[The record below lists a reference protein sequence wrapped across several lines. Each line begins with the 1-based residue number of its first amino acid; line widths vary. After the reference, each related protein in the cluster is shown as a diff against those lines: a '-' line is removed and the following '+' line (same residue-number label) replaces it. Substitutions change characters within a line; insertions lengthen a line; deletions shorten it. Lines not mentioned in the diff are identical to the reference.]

1 MKPILFTT
9 LAVSTPLL
17 FADEPVT
24 VLDDLVVS
32 AVRTDQTTFELVQP
46 ASVLTGK
53 DLQLKLQPTLGET
66 LAGEPGVSSTAFGP
80 GASRPVIRGLGSDRV
95 RILQNGTS
103 VLDVSN
109 VSPDHAVASD
119 PLTIR
124 SVEVVRGPATLL
136 YGPNTVGGV
145 VNVTDDRIPQERF
158 DGKWPHGKLETSAG
172 SADELFAQSGAIT
185 WGHGPIVFHLDGF
198 NRETDDLHIPG
209 FARSERLRELSP
221 LPPGET
227 EPHGVLPNSFTH
239 SKGGA
244 IGGSYIWDKGY
255 VGLSYSGLD
264 SDYGTVAEPDVTI
277 GLLQRRWDIRGAFRE
292 PAERIKELS
301 YKFGWSDYEHTEFEG
316 AEVGTRFQIEG
327 FDARADLTHEK
338 IGPFE
343 GAVGVESQF
352 NTFSALG
359 EEAFLPEVDTRV
371 NSAFFFE
378 EIPLD
383 KVRVQFGARYD
394 HQTNESSSDP
404 NFGPGRDLDFD
415 AFSLSTGLVYTP
427 VENYAIALSLAYTQR
442 PPTYVELFANGPHVA
457 TGTFEVGDPSL
468 GKEEAF
474 SVDLSLRK
482 NAGFVTGSAG
492 VFYYRFNDYISL
504 QPTGANDPDEDL
516 PIFAYQAIGANYY
529 GGEIEATFHLLAP
542 AEADDAAPA
551 ADTKA
556 GTTPGTKTADS
567 RLDLTLR
574 ADLVRAEDRRTG
586 EDLPQ
591 IPPFHA
597 SATLDYQR
605 GPFGARLE
613 GQFAAHQSHTADF
626 ELPTDSYFL
635 LNAGVS
641 YDVKLGDTTTTF
653 YVKATNL
660 TDEEARQHT
669 SLLKDVAPMA
679 GRGVLAGVRAEF

>member
-17 FADEPVT
+17 LAEEPVPI
-24 VLDDLVVS
+24 LDDMVVS
-32 AVRTDQTTFELVQP
+32 ALRTDQTTFQLVQP

-80 GASRPVIRGLGSDRV
+80 GASRPVIRGLGADRV

-124 SVEVVRGPATLL
+124 SVEIVRGPATLL
-136 YGPNTVGGV
+136 YGPNTLGGV

-172 SADELFAQSGAIT
+172 SADELFSQSGAIT
-185 WGHGPIVFHLDGF
+185 WGQGPIVFHLDGF
-198 NRETDDLHIPG
+198 NRETDDLDIPG

-244 IGGSYIWDKGY
+244 IGGSYVWEKGY
-255 VGLSYSGLD
+255 AGLSYSGLD

-277 GLLQRRWDIRGAFRE
+277 GLRQRHWDFRGAFRE
-292 PAERIKELS
+292 PVEHIKELS

-316 AEVGTRFQIEG
+316 AEVGTLFQIEG

-338 IGPFE
+338 LGPFE
-343 GAVGVESQF
+343 GAVGVESQA

-359 EEAFLPEVDTRV
+359 EEAFLPEVDTHV

-404 NFGPGRDLDFD
+404 DFGPGRDLDFD

-468 GKEEAF
+468 GNEEAL

-492 VFYYRFNDYISL
+492 VFYYRFSDYISL
-504 QPTGANDPDEDL
+504 QPTGANDPDDDL

-529 GGEIEATFHLLAP
+529 GGEIETTFHLLAP
-542 AEADDAAPA
+542 AVADDAAPA

-556 GTTPGTKTADS
+556 GTTARAKTGDS

-679 GRGVLAGVRAEF
+679 GRGVLAGIRAEF

>member
-1 MKPILFTT
+1 MKPLLFTT

-24 VLDDLVVS
+24 VLDDMVVS
-32 AVRTDQTTFELVQP
+32 AVRSDQTTFELVQP

-80 GASRPVIRGLGSDRV
+80 GASRPVIRGLGNDRV

-136 YGPNTVGGV
+136 YGPNTLGGV

-158 DGKWPHGKLETSAG
+158 DGTWPHGKLETSAG
-172 SADELFAQSGAIT
+172 SADELFSQSGAIT
-185 WGHGPIVFHLDGF
+185 WGQGPIVFHLDGF

-227 EPHGVLPNSFTH
+227 EPYGVLPNSFTH

-244 IGGSYIWDKGY
+244 IGGSYVWDKGY
-255 VGLSYSGLD
+255 AGLSYSDLD

-277 GLLQRRWDIRGAFRE
+277 GLRQHRWDFRGAFRE
-292 PAERIKELS
+292 PADRIKELS

-316 AEVGTRFQIEG
+316 AEPGTKFQIEG

-343 GAVGVESQF
+343 GAAGVESQF

-378 EIPLD
+378 EIPLN

-394 HQTNESSSDP
+394 HQSNETSSDP

-468 GKEEAF
+468 GNEDAL

-504 QPTGANDPDEDL
+504 QPTGVNDPDDDL

-529 GGEIEATFHLLAP
+529 GGEIETTFHLLAP
-542 AEADDAAPA
+542 AVADDAAPA

-556 GTTPGTKTADS
+556 GTTARAKTADS
-567 RLDLTLR
+567 RVDLTLR

-597 SATLDYQR
+597 GATLDYQK

-613 GQFAAHQSHTADF
+613 GQFAAHQSRTADF

-635 LNAGVS
+635 VNAGIS
-641 YDVKLGDTTTTF
+641 YDVKLSNTTTTF

-660 TDEEARQHT
+660 TNEEARQHT

-679 GRGVLAGVRAEF
+679 GRGVLAGIRAEF